1 MNIINET
8 EKGLNI
14 GQLQLLVT
22 LGMIEAN
29 THGYVV
35 VHADRV
41 DVAMVGEASF
51 ALTFFEQRPYSSPKK
66 LAQIIVLGSEFE
78 AALADNMGRHERQEL
93 FDELQGISD
102 DLREA
107 ATKAMQRVTDLRRS
121 FACIDDLAALAQLLD
136 ARVEGTIEQCDWF
149 EEELTEAKE
158 K

>member
-8 EKGLNI
+8 EKGMNI
-14 GQLQLLVT
+14 GLLQLLVT

-35 VHADRV
+35 IHADRV
-41 DVAMVGEASF
+41 DVAMASEASF

-66 LAQIIVLGSEFE
+66 LAQVIVLEGDFE
-78 AALADNMGRHERQEL
+78 AALADNTGRHERQEM

-107 ATKAMQRVTDLRRS
+107 ADEALKRITDLRRS
-121 FACIDDLAALAQLLD
+121 FACVGDLAELAKLLD
-136 ARVEGTIEQCDWF
+136 ERIEGTIEQCDWF
-149 EEELTEAKE
+149 EEELITAKE